1 MSLIPPDRSSKIVVA
16 VDDEPG
22 NLMMLKGLIEGAGFF
37 YMAAQSGAECITL
50 TSRVQP
56 RLILLDIE
64 MPGGADGFTT
74 CRRLRQMPSLR
85 AVPIVFLT
93 GRKTGEDVKE
103 CLKAGGNDFIIKP
116 FDPVKLIE
124 RVEYWTGRRLA

>member
-16 VDDEPG
+16 VDDEVS
-22 NLMMLKGLIEGAGFF
+22 NLMLLKGLIEGAGFF
-37 YMAAQSGAECITL
+37 YMPARSGAECITL

-85 AVPIVFLT
+85 TVPIVFLT

-124 RVEYWTGRRLA
+124 RVEYWTARRLA